1 MKKSLA
7 VVLLVV
13 LSLIGYSA
21 AVILSF
27 GSAWYS
33 VISAGNIVS
42 KILFAA
48 ALPSPTIFVYRL
60 FRDCYDFTMRRFL
73 FALCI
78 PPYAGSIVLSVVLI
92 VIGMFT
98 GGWGGLG
105 ALSIAITWHF
115 AAVGLLVCT
124 IVWTVALDAVDRIR
138 RYNVKKIVS
147 LIVLTLCAAVVGSG
161 IYRVNTFFPFLK
173 INSANVNTAAIVT
186 ALITAVPI
194 SVGLA
199 ALVRFYKNKYS
210 LNPLLCMLCMFL
222 PTILIS
228 GATLANAY
236 FGGGEYYRYLNEF
249 YASSQ
254 NLIGITAIFSVTVV
268 LYAVF
273 SAIRRRQW

>member
-1 MKKSLA
+1 MKKPLA
-7 VVLLVV
+7 IVLLVI
-13 LSLIGYSA
+13 LSIIGYSI

-27 GSAWYS
+27 SSAWYS

-42 KILFAA
+42 RILFAA

-60 FRDCYDFTMRRFL
+60 FRDRYGFTMRRFL
-73 FALCI
+73 LALCM
-78 PPYAGSIVLSVVLI
+78 PPYAGSIILSVVLI

-115 AAVGLLVCT
+115 ATIGLLVCT

-138 RYNVKKIVS
+138 RYNVKKTVS
-147 LIVLTLCAAVVGSG
+147 LIVLTFCTAAVGSG
-161 IYRVNTFFPFLK
+161 IYMVNTVFPFVAVY
-173 INSANVNTAAIVT
+173 SANVNTAAIVT

-194 SVGLA
+194 SVGLT
-199 ALVRFYKNKYS
+199 ALVRFYKKEYS
-210 LNPLLCMLCMFL
+210 LSPPLCMLCMFL
-222 PTILIS
+222 PTLLIS
-228 GATLANAY
+228 VATLTDAH
-236 FGGGEYYRYLNEF
+236 FGGGEYYRYLNEL

-254 NLIGITAIFSVTVV
+254 NLIGITAIFLITVV

-273 SAIRRRQW
+273 SAIRRRRR

>member
-1 MKKSLA
+1 
-7 VVLLVV
+7 
-13 LSLIGYSA
+13 
-21 AVILSF
+21 
-27 GSAWYS
+27 
-33 VISAGNIVS
+33 
-42 KILFAA
+42 
-48 ALPSPTIFVYRL
+48 
-60 FRDCYDFTMRRFL
+60 MRRFF

-78 PPYAGSIVLSVVLI
+78 PPYAGSIILSIVLI

-115 AAVGLLVCT
+115 AEIGLLVCT
-124 IVWTVALDAVDRIR
+124 SIWIAALNAVDRIR

-147 LIVLTLCAAVVGSG
+147 PIILTLCAAVVGSG

-254 NLIGITAIFSVTVV
+254 NLIGITAIFSVTVL

>member
-13 LSLIGYSA
+13 LSLIGYSI

-27 GSAWYS
+27 SSAWYS

-42 KILFAA
+42 RILFAA

-60 FRDCYDFTMRRFL
+60 FRDRYGFTMRRFL
-73 FALCI
+73 LALCM
-78 PPYAGSIVLSVVLI
+78 PPYAGSIILSVVLI
-92 VIGMFT
+92 VIGIFT

-115 AAVGLLVCT
+115 ATVGLLICT
-124 IVWTVALDAVDRIR
+124 SIWIAALDAVDRIR
-138 RYNVKKIVS
+138 RYNVKKTVS
-147 LIVLTLCAAVVGSG
+147 LIVLTLCAATVGSG
-161 IYRVNTFFPFLK
+161 IYRANTVFPFVVVY
-173 INSANVNTAAIVT
+173 SANVNTAAIVT

-194 SVGLA
+194 SVGLT
-199 ALVRFYKNKYS
+199 ALVRFYKKEYS
-210 LNPLLCMLCMFL
+210 LSPPLCMLCMFL
-222 PTILIS
+222 PILLIS
-228 GATLANAY
+228 AATLADAY
-236 FGGGEYYRYLNEF
+236 FGGEYYRYLNEF

-254 NLIGITAIFSVTVV
+254 NLIGITAISLITVV

-273 SAIRRRQW
+273 SAIRRRRR